1 MLQQPN
7 VVCHAVAALG
17 DGRQAVQDAA
27 VQLPGIGLAADV
39 EALTKAKVRADAAVH
54 LVDFCRIPVK
64 QLQEAGFR
72 ASGSPAAQKFHG
84 FHDKIQLYQIA
95 DEVLHPQRCPLAHRD
110 QLGGLIMGVAQS
122 GSRLERFR
130 ETGKVGDDLQ
140 QLSPEVFQAVPVE
153 NDVGVIGD
161 VAAGRAQM
169 DDTGGGGRGLAV
181 GIHVRHHV
189 VTDFLFPRRGTGEV
203 DVRDVGFQLLD
214 LLFGDRQSQR
224 MLGLGKRN
232 PELPPGLNPLLLGKQ
247 VQHIVGSIPGA

>member
-1 MLQQPN
+1 MLQKPN

-27 VQLPGIGLAADV
+27 VKLPGIGLAADV

-54 LVDFCRIPVK
+54 LVNFRRIPVK
-64 QLQEAGFR
+64 QLQKARFR
-72 ASGSPAAQKFHG
+72 AGGSPAAQKFHG
-84 FHDKIQLYQIA
+84 FHHKIQLHQVA
-95 DEVLHPQRCPLAHRD
+95 DKVLHPQCRPLANRD
-110 QLGGLIMGVAQS
+110 QLGGLIMGVAES
-122 GSRLERFR
+122 GGRLVRFR

-161 VAAGRAQM
+161 IAAGGAQM

-181 GIHVRHHV
+181 GIHVSHHV
-189 VTDFLFPRRGTGEV
+189 VADFLFPRRGTGKV
-203 DVRDVGFQLLD
+203 DVRDVGFQFFN

-224 MLGLGKRN
+224 MLGFCQGN
-232 PELPPGLNPLLLGKQ
+232 PELPPDFNALLLGKQ